1 MFEYSSKEMQHSF
14 SENELWK
21 LQKNTFN
28 YFLTSQNP
36 ENGLIAD
43 STKKEAACSIAAVGL
58 GLTVYVVAAERGWI
72 DRKKAVNYV
81 HKTLNFLL
89 EAEQSQ
95 DPMATGYKGFFYHFL
110 DMQTGKRAF
119 NCEVST
125 IDSTYVFAGALTASA
140 YFKGDD
146 PLEKEIRFL
155 ADQIYRRADWHW
167 AQNRGVTVTH
177 GWKPERGFIRYRWT
191 GYNEALILYVL
202 AMASPTFPIPESSYR
217 KWFSTYQWR
226 EIYGIEFLYAG
237 PMFIHQLSHV
247 WIDFRG
253 IQDEYMQ
260 SKGIDYFE
268 NSRRATYIQQQYAI
282 RNPKGFSKYGE
293 YSWGITASDGPG
305 PKTLTINKVRRRFF
319 DYKVRGVPWGPDD
332 GTLAPWAVVGSLPF
346 APEIVLPTIKYL
358 TDQFPQMIG
367 EHGFVCSFNPTFP
380 QKNSNKGWIS
390 VGHYGLDQGP
400 VILMIENYRS
410 CFIWRLTRNS
420 KYFVRGL
427 KKAGFAKGWLQS
439 K

>member
-1 MFEYSSKEMQHSF
+1 MTQTF
-14 SENELWK
+14 SESELWK
-21 LQKNTFN
+21 LQRNTFK
-28 YFLTSQNP
+28 YFLTHQNS
-36 ENGLIAD
+36 EKGLIAD

-58 GLTVYVVAAERGWI
+58 GLTAYIVAAERTWI
-72 DRKKAVNYV
+72 DRKDAAIYV
-81 HKTLNFLL
+81 HKTLKFFW

-95 DPMATGYKGFFYHFL
+95 NPKATGYKGFFYHFL
-110 DMQTGKRAF
+110 DMQTGRRAL
-119 NCEVST
+119 NSEVST
-125 IDSTYVFAGALTASA
+125 IDTTYVFAGALTAAA
-140 YFKGDD
+140 YFSADN
-146 PLEKEIRFL
+146 PLEKEIRKL
-155 ADQIYRRADWHW
+155 ADEIYSRADWQW
-167 AQNRGVTVTH
+167 AQNRGGAVSH
-177 GWKPERGFIRYRWT
+177 GWKPERGFIRYRWR

-202 AMASPTFPIPESSYR
+202 ALASPTFPLPETSYR
-217 KWFSTYQWR
+217 EWFSTYEWLK
-226 EIYGIEFLYAG
+226 IYGIEFLYAG

-260 SKGIDYFE
+260 SKCIDYFE

-293 YSWGITASDGPG
+293 YCWGLTASDGPG
-305 PKTLTINKVRRRFF
+305 QKTLKLNKVRRRFF

-332 GTLAPWAVVGSLPF
+332 GTLAPWAVVASLPF

-358 TDQFPQMIG
+358 TDHFPQMVG

-380 QKNSNKGWIS
+380 QKDSSKGWIS

-410 CFIWRLTRNS
+410 GLIWRLTRKS
-420 KYFVRGL
+420 EYFVRGL